1 VDRTPFAQR
10 RRYGDGYSDLLCSL
24 RRWRRSPQW
33 PKRSNPILIV
43 LNTIKPDKK
52 QQHEN
57 SMLKFEAALK
67 IAGTS
72 DPIIKR
78 VHEHTRVFFPTD
90 ANDDGTYT
98 YV

>member
-1 VDRTPFAQR
+1 
-10 RRYGDGYSDLLCSL
+10 
-24 RRWRRSPQW
+24 
-33 PKRSNPILIV
+33 
-43 LNTIKPDKK
+43 
-52 QQHEN
+52 
-57 SMLKFEAALK
+57 MLKFEAALK

-98 YV
+98 YVYLLDPNIEDEIFDIQSVLRKSMPQAEAGRLEQLIDECHADQKFIGLVEVGR